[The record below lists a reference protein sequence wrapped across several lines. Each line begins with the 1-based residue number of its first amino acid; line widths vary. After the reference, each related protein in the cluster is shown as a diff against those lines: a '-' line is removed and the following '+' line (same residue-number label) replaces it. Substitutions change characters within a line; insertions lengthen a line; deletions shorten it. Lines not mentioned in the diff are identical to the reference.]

1 MPELITTPYFC
12 TSHEIDR
19 RSWAEP
25 IPGPSTDFF
34 GEIARQLD
42 AAIAFGMYEVAG
54 QQVGYNSVV
63 IVGADGEVVPW
74 QTPDGGTQPAYRK
87 LSLPACWADGV
98 DIDEKYWFAPGG
110 SPAFVDLF
118 GTRLA
123 AVACYDRTFPE
134 YWAVARALGAEV
146 ILVIA
151 SSLGLRADLFL
162 GELQTRALEAQ
173 TWVVAANRAGVEVLG
188 GAAVDYFGLSCVIR
202 PGGEIVAQAPAHRA
216 GVAITASMDL
226 DAVSAF
232 RRRLPLARDKRDD
245 VFQILAALVSGNL
258 AVPPIGGSET
268 NHRRVVKV

>member
-1 MPELITTPYFC
+1 LPHSSRTLNVAVVQAGQLTEDIDHNRAQLGDLIPRTVAESGADLIVMPELITTPYFC

-34 GEIARQLD
+34 GGIARQLD

-151 SSLGLRADLFL
+151 SSLGTRADLFL
-162 GELQTRALEAQ
+162 GELQTRALEA
-173 TWVVAANRAGVEVLG
+173 RCEG
-188 GAAVDYFGLSCVIR
+188 G
-202 PGGEIVAQAPAHRA
+202 
-216 GVAITASMDL
+216 
-226 DAVSAF
+226 
-232 RRRLPLARDKRDD
+232 RLY
-245 VFQILAALVSGNL
+245 QI
-258 AVPPIGGSET
+258 GS
-268 NHRRVVKV
+268 